1 MSLIDTVRR
10 YLPVKYRELA
20 KFLVVG
26 GTTYVIDVGLFTLL
40 SHSVLAN
47 KVVTAKAI
55 AVLIATILSYV
66 LNREWSFS
74 RRGGREKHHEA
85 MLFFIVNGIALG
97 LNLVPLALSQYV
109 FGFNASNY
117 SSLTVSIA
125 NFVSANIIGTIVGM
139 AFRFWAYRKW
149 VFPEELTP
157 HPEVL
162 AEALALAEIQEEAEQ
177 EHARRK
183 AARAAE
189 HHQSAGHRAPSRSPE
204 RAGPGGSPNANAQV
218 GEASRPRAES
228 AGSADRVTD
237 VTAAPL
243 DGPVELPANRRTA

>member
-26 GTTYVIDVGLFTLL
+26 GTTYVVDVGLFTLL

-55 AVLIATILSYV
+55 AVLVATILSYI

-74 RRGGREKHHEA
+74 RRGGREPRHEA
-85 MLFFIVNGIALG
+85 MLFFVVNGVALG
-97 LNLVPLALSQYV
+97 LNLVPLALSQYA
-109 FGFNASNY
+109 FGFNIGNY
-117 SSLTVSIA
+117 SSLTVSVA
-125 NFVSANIIGTIVGM
+125 NFISANIIGTVLGM

-157 HPEVL
+157 HPELV
-162 AEALALAEIQEEAEQ
+162 AEAEAQ
-177 EHARRK
+177 
-183 AARAAE
+183 AAVQATADAA
-189 HHQSAGHRAPSRSPE
+189 
-204 RAGPGGSPNANAQV
+204 
-218 GEASRPRAES
+218 AES
-228 AGSADRVTD
+228 AAVVQRADTGERRRATDLPVT
-237 VTAAPL
+237 P
-243 DGPVELPANRRTA
+243 P